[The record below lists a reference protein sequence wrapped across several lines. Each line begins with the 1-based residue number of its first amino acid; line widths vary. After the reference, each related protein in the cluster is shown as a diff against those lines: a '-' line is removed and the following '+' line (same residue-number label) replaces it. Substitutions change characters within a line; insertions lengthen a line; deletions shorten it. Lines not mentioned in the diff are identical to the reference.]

1 LNKGISE
8 AQFKLDIL
16 NGLEEVKGAKI
27 TEAKV
32 ILNDTKTIPTVIID
46 GRTHV
51 SSRRASR
58 SFILAQ
64 VLNNLGP
71 GHCMRINEED

>member
-1 LNKGISE
+1 MGISE

-16 NGLEEVKGAKI
+16 NGWEEVKGAEI

-32 ILNDTKTIPTVIID
+32 ILSDTKTIPAVIID

-51 SSRRASR
+51 SSMRASR
-58 SFILAQ
+58 SF
-64 VLNNLGP
+64 
-71 GHCMRINEED
+71 RIITC